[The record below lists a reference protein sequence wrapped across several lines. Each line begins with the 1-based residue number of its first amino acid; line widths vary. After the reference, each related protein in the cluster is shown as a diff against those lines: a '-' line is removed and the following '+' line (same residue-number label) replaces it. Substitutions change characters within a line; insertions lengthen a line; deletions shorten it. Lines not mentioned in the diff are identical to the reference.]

1 MKQPLLWDRTPLG
14 WNAYEILAV
23 PESRR
28 VRYRLV
34 REELSHRRLLAT
46 LRPLYGADGLGTSLG
61 WVAATTSFYDAR
73 EFLGATALE
82 DAKLYVEALFALK
95 D

>member
-1 MKQPLLWDRTPLG
+1 MKQPLVWDRTSQG
-14 WNAYEILAV
+14 WNAYEILTV
-23 PESRR
+23 PENRR

-34 REELSHRRLLAT
+34 RDEPLHRRLFAT

-82 DAKLYVEALFALK
+82 DAKLHVEALFALK